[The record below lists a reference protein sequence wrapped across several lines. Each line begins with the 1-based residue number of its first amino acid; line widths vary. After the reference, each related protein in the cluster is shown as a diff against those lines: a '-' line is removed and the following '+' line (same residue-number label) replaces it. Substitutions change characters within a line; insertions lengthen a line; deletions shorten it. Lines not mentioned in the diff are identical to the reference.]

1 MDALTQHER
10 DAALLSLPDWNYD
23 DLRGALYRR
32 IVLAD
37 FSAAFGLMTRIALA
51 AEKSEHHP
59 EWFNVYNRLEI
70 WLTTHDAGGVS
81 VRDTAMAGTIDRLL
95 QAS

>member
-1 MDALTQHER
+1 MDSLTQHDRE
-10 DAALLSLPDWNYD
+10 AALQALPDWSYD

-51 AEKSEHHP
+51 AEKSDHHP
-59 EWFNVYNRLEI
+59 EWFNVYNRIEI

-81 VRDTAMAGTIDRLL
+81 VRDIAMAEKIDGLL